1 MVKKNQVQGI
11 AGEVCPLSQNLLEP
25 AEKSSP
31 PFGCQQQMHS
41 PCMSHPVICIGGCL
55 TTPISQRQEIQ
66 VKPEAL
72 LLQTILVAA
81 SLSPPALGVKVPGM
95 GQTTVVMLVLKSGS
109 PVWPEQ
115 GKEQGGLSPED
126 PSWQSPT
133 SSPGIKIICYEC
145 KHVNKCNCYSEWKDE
160 DKSVNAKQTELVLC
174 PSNPKGNEFQSISSL
189 EFSVLR

>member
-115 GKEQGGLSPED
+115 GKEQGG
-126 PSWQSPT
+126 QAQKT
-133 SSPGIKIICYEC
+133 HPG
-145 KHVNKCNCYSEWKDE
+145 NPPPPAQGS
-160 DKSVNAKQTELVLC
+160 KSFVMNA
-174 PSNPKGNEFQSISSL
+174 SM
-189 EFSVLR
+189 